1 MMRAILWALLLA
13 VGTAQAQERPK
24 LVVGV
29 IVDQMRADYFYR
41 YYDQYSEGGFK
52 RLLREGYNCRNHHY
66 HYALTVT
73 AAGHASVYTG
83 SSPSIHGI
91 IGNDWYDPRANRRV
105 YCVGDSTVETV
116 GSTNP
121 VVGKMSPRNL
131 QVSTITDQ
139 LRVTTQFRSKVI
151 GIALKDRGAILPAGH
166 AANAAYWFDTKTGN
180 WVSSTYYQQELPSWV
195 QAYNNRKRPSEL
207 LLKKWETLLPAD
219 RYTASTAD
227 DQPYEMKF
235 THEKKSAF
243 PYDLAGTPGDA
254 FSQLA
259 FTPHGNTLTKE
270 MALEALKH
278 ENLGKGPATDFLAI
292 SFSSPD
298 YAGHGFG
305 PNSVEVQDVY
315 LRLDK
320 DIAEIL
326 GRLDESVG
334 KGNYLFFISADHGV
348 MDTPEFWTGHHLPAG
363 RIDYVSMNTQ
373 LKSMLKERFGDENL
387 LKASENFQ
395 LYLDADRIESKKID
409 EAELFKAIRK
419 VLLSFD
425 GVKEVIDLKNVSK
438 APLNASLIDLYR
450 NVYHSKRS
458 GDIQIVPE
466 PGWIAGPIAAN
477 HGTPYA
483 YDTHIPLLFFG
494 WKIKPGETYRKTSV
508 ADTAPT
514 LAALLSILEPS
525 GNVGAVIEELFR

>member
-1 MMRAILWALLLA
+1 MRAILLLLFLA
-13 VGTAQAQERPK
+13 IQTAYTQERPR

-41 YYDQYSEGGFK
+41 YYDQYSEGGFR
-52 RLLREGYNCRNHHY
+52 RLLREGFNCRNHHY

-91 IGNDWYDPRANRRV
+91 IGNDWFDTHRNRRV
-105 YCVGDSTVETV
+105 YCVGDSTVATV
-116 GSTNP
+116 GSSNP
-121 VVGKMSPRNL
+121 TVGKMSPRNL
-131 QVSTITDQ
+131 TVSTITDQ
-139 LRVTTQFRSKVI
+139 LRISTQFRSKVI

-166 AANAAYWFDTKTGN
+166 AANAAYWFDSKTGN

-195 QAYNNRKRPSEL
+195 EAYNDRKRPSEL
-207 LLKKWETLLPAD
+207 LLQKWETLLPLD
-219 RYTASTAD
+219 QYTASTAD
-227 DQPYEMKF
+227 DQPYELKF

-259 FTPHGNTLTKE
+259 YAPHGNTLTKE
-270 MALEALKH
+270 MALEALTH
-278 ENLGKGPATDFLAI
+278 ENLGKGSATDFLAV

-305 PNSVEVQDVY
+305 PNSVEVQDIY

-320 DIAEIL
+320 DIEEML
-326 GRLDESVG
+326 NRLDESVG
-334 KGNYLFFISADHGV
+334 KGNYVFFISADHGV
-348 MDTPEFWTGHHLPAG
+348 MDTPEFWSGNKLPAG
-363 RIDYVSMNTQ
+363 RIDYREMNTQ
-373 LKSMLKERFGDENL
+373 LKAMLKERFGDENL
-387 LKASENFQ
+387 LKATENFQ
-395 LYLDADRIESKKID
+395 LYLDEDRIESKKING
-409 EAELFKAIRK
+409 AELFKAIRK

-425 GVKEVIDLKNVSK
+425 GVKEIIDLKALDKV
-438 APLNASLIDLYR
+438 PLNAYLVDLYR

-458 GDIQIVPE
+458 GDVQIVPE

-477 HGTPYA
+477 HGSPYA

-494 WKIKPGETYRKTSV
+494 WKIRPGETFRRTSV

-514 LAALLSILEPS
+514 LSALLSILEPG
-525 GNVGAVIEELFR
+525 GNVGLVIEELFR